1 MRTPAQIYSAVFGV
15 ALLAAGIIGFFVSA
29 TFGSPGETGD
39 LLAAFRVNGW
49 HDLVHVASGVVGLS
63 VASRPG
69 AARIFAGGFG
79 LVYLVVAIW
88 GFALGSSG
96 TILGF
101 LPVNI
106 GDDILH
112 IAIAGLGLAAA
123 AASHEHSTVGSRLSV

>member
-39 LLAAFRVNGW
+39 LLAAFRVNGL

-79 LVYLVVAIW
+79 LVYLAVAIS
-88 GFALGSSG
+88 GFALDVRV
-96 TILGF
+96 TFLGR
-101 LPVNI
+101 LRVNI
-106 GDDILH
+106 GGDSLAV
-112 IAIAGLGLAAA
+112 AIAG
-123 AASHEHSTVGSRLSV
+123 